1 ENGTATVTVTIPADA
16 VGGDTALTLTAPA
29 SGTVVRVP
37 LTIDTGSAAD
47 PQETTTDLFALL
59 PVHINRLLPTT
70 LIAIVDQAEGT
81 PDGVVEFRDGDS
93 VVATS
98 PVRRGIATHTLG
110 RLSRGTHHYTAVFV
124 PADPEVS

>member
-1 ENGTATVTVTIPADA
+1 MKHRRG
-16 VGGDTALTLTAPA
+16 
-29 SGTVVRVP
+29 R
-37 LTIDTGSAAD
+37 
-47 PQETTTDLFALL
+47 
-59 PVHINRLLPTT
+59 RLLPPSFAALEERALLTT

-81 PDGVVEFRDGDS
+81 PDGVVEFREGDS

-124 PADPEVS
+124 PADPEVSTGSTSGSVRVRVVL